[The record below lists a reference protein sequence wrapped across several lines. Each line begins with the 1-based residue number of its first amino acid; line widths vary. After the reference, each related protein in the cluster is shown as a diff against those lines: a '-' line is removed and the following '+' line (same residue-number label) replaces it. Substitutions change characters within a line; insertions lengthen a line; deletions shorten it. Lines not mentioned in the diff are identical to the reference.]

1 MKFLS
6 PILLL
11 LLFPF
16 NAWGYVPH
24 EYPAIYTQQLGR
36 IFLFVAFL
44 VVLWAIV
51 QNRLYKQKG
60 WRYLFLS
67 LIFFTIWDLD
77 VFVGRIAEFI
87 SIPQTIGGIEGWEY
101 FKRSINVERLEYLYY
116 IGRLDFVLLN
126 IAMLLFYI
134 GLREHLSEEKEKVPA
149 HATVI
154 LPLLPI
160 IITDIA
166 GNSIFI
172 ILSVMSLYTSVKLYR
187 KDKENVLWNYMIWLA
202 TAWFM
207 FSISRS
213 FGHIIRHILIPTG
226 NQDVWKF
233 FEPITG
239 SFNTFSLFF
248 VGSVSLFFIRIYKSY
263 MEIIEDKRK
272 LESLVAERT
281 TFIEQLE
288 MDKAELQELDKMKSA
303 FLANMSHELRTPM
316 NTIMGYSEV
325 LLDKVDGPL
334 NEEQEKSLK
343 KVMASAK
350 HLLQLID
357 DTLNISKI
365 ESAKVALEVKDLNM
379 KWLIDSLIP
388 TFEPLIKQKGLTL
401 TINLDKNLPIVYG
414 DEGKIKQILVNLLSN
429 AVKFTRKGGI
439 TITTGPQEHG
449 VKPGGQPQF
458 MEICIEDTG
467 IGIKEDDINKIFD
480 KFVQIDFAY
489 KRQYEGAGL
498 GLSIV
503 KGLVKLHRGNI
514 WVTSVFGEGSK
525 FCFTLPLKK
534 EILEKHVESIIESK
548 TNIGVRK
555 TL

>member
-6 PILLL
+6 LLLLL

-36 IFLFVAFL
+36 IFLFIAFL
-44 VVLWAIV
+44 VVLWSIV

-77 VFVGRIAEFI
+77 VFVGRLAEFI
-87 SIPQTIGGIEGWEY
+87 SIPQTIGGTEGWEY
-101 FKRSINVERLEYLYY
+101 FKRSINVERFEYLYY

-126 IAMLLFYI
+126 ISMLLFYI
-134 GLREHLSEEKEKVPA
+134 GLREHLREEKEKVPT
-149 HATVI
+149 HATVL

-160 IITDIA
+160 LITDMA
-166 GNSIFI
+166 GNIIFI
-172 ILSVMSLYTSVKLYR
+172 VLSIMSLYISVKLYR
-187 KDKENVLWNYMIWLA
+187 KDKENVLWNYMVWLA

-213 FGHIIRHILIPTG
+213 FGHIMRHILIPTG
-226 NQDVWKF
+226 NQEVWKF

-263 MEIIEDKRK
+263 MEITEDKRK
-272 LESLVAERT
+272 LESLVDERT
-281 TFIEQLE
+281 RFIEQLQ
-288 MDKAELQELDKMKSA
+288 MDKTELQELDKMKSA

-316 NTIMGYSEV
+316 NTIIGYSEL

-334 NEEQEKSLK
+334 NEEQEKSLS
-343 KVMASAK
+343 KVKDSAK
-350 HLLQLID
+350 HLLQLIND
-357 DTLNISKI
+357 VLNISKI
-365 ESAKVALEVKDLNM
+365 ESAKVELEVKELNM
-379 KWLIDSLIP
+379 KWLIDSVIP
-388 TFEPLIKQKGLTL
+388 TFEPLIRRKGLTL

-414 DEGKIKQILVNLLSN
+414 DEDKIKQILINLLSN

-439 TITTGPQEHG
+439 TITTRPYEHG
-449 VKPGGQPQF
+449 TKRGEPPLFSEV
-458 MEICIEDTG
+458 CVEDTG
-467 IGIKEDDINKIFD
+467 IGIKEDDLNKIFD
-480 KFVQIDFAY
+480 KFVQIDFTY
-489 KRQYEGAGL
+489 IRQYEGTGI
-498 GLSIV
+498 GLSIA
-503 KGLVKLHRGNI
+503 KGLVKLHKGNV

-534 EILEKHVESIIESK
+534 EILEKHVDSIRESK
-548 TNIGVRK
+548 TAVGTRETV
-555 TL
+555 